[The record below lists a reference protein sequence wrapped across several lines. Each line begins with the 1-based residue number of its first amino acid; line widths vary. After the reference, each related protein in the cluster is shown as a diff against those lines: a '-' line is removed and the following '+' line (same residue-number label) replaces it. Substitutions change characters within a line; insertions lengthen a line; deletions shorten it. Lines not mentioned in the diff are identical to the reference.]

1 MPAAQKP
8 AAAPA
13 ADDARYPAVERFIE
27 RASQEDVN
35 NAFATIRE
43 GLDALKGPKADQA
56 KKVGA
61 AVERAEELFG
71 FLLEV
76 RERMLVEKKGSKKR

>member
-13 ADDARYPAVERFIE
+13 ADDSRYPGVERFIE
-27 RASQEDVN
+27 RASAEDVAH
-35 NAFATIRE
+35 AFSSVRE
-43 GLDALKGPKADQA
+43 GLTGLKGPKADQA
-56 KKVGA
+56 KKVTA

-76 RERMLVEKKGSKKR
+76 RERMLADKKGSKKR